1 MDRLLQALAEAAL
14 SQEHTLRQIGESQ
27 KQIGESQKQMAEI
40 LSHRISGT
48 DDTAKS
54 SQFANLATRLGTKGL
69 TDTEGK
75 DLLLN
80 ALGDDEHQ
88 QLLSRLS
95 PKKPQ
100 EMSLGDLERH
110 LRKQFHDNKTLFQ
123 RRFEALNFRASP
135 SATAIEILD
144 KVNVLGD
151 VFELDNFN
159 IDQLKILLT
168 ALALS
173 NHTYYTERT
182 VLFKVASEKENCTFQ
197 DIREICYAHANRTAD
212 VMRVEGQRFS
222 EINAVSQSTKNSPK
236 KERVCLSKQRN
247 KINTVTLQGVLGT
260 RHRYHKF
267 AHITINNKPLKMQL
281 DTGADV
287 TMIGRETWT
296 RIGRP
301 KLQPLTTSCVNV
313 SGHPMHTIGFFNA
326 SLGYKD
332 CIIKAQVIVLDRP
345 ETVLLSSQA
354 IDELGLITYDTG
366 VVGNLQTM
374 NTITVNSFHK
384 QFTELFSSSTGEC
397 TKMTVHLWLKP
408 DVKPK
413 HIP

>member
-14 SQEHTLRQIGESQ
+14 SQEHTLRQIRESQ
-27 KQIGESQKQMAEI
+27 KQIGESQKQMTEI

-54 SQFANLATRLGTKGL
+54 SQFANLATRLGKFVHDPARGKTFTLWFERHRSTFAEGAKGL

-75 DLLLN
+75 ELLLN
-80 ALGDDEHQ
+80 ALGDEYQ

-95 PKKPQ
+95 SKKPQ
-100 EMSLGDLERH
+100 EMSLADLVQH

-135 SATAIEILD
+135 LTTAIEILD

-151 VFELDNFN
+151 AFELDNFN
-159 IDQLKILLT
+159 IDQIKILLT

-173 NHTYYTERT
+173 DHTYYTERT

-212 VMRVEGQRFS
+212 VMRVEGQRFF

-236 KERVCLSKQRN
+236 KKGKYYEKKTNPTTLHYEKKRNSTTLSPCYGCGSTKHRRDACPFKNATCRICKKTGHIARVCLSKQRN
-247 KINTVTLQGVLGT
+247 KINTVTLQGILGT
-260 RHRYHKF
+260 GHRYRKF

-281 DTGADV
+281 DTEADV
-287 TMIGRETWT
+287 TTIGRETWT

-301 KLQPLTTSCVNV
+301 KLQSLTTSCVNV
-313 SGHPMHTIGFFNA
+313 SGHPLHNIEFLTPYLA
-326 SLGYKD
+326 TK
-332 CIIKAQVIVLDRP
+332 
-345 ETVLLSSQA
+345 TV
-354 IDELGLITYDTG
+354 
-366 VVGNLQTM
+366 
-374 NTITVNSFHK
+374 
-384 QFTELFSSSTGEC
+384 
-397 TKMTVHLWLKP
+397 
-408 DVKPK
+408 
-413 HIP
+413 